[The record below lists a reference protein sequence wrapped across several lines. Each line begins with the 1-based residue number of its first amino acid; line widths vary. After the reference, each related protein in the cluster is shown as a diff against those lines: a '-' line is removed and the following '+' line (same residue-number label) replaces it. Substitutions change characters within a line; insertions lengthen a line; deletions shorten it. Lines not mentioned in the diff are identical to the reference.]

1 MKGSLIEIKRLSGNC
16 FDRRKR
22 FRQLVR
28 YHKNLNV
35 VLITPLK
42 CFKGIKYFEANKSRS
57 WAVFSHK

>member
-1 MKGSLIEIKRLSGNC
+1 MKDSLIEIKRLSGNC

-35 VLITPLK
+35 ELNTP
-42 CFKGIKYFEANKSRS
+42 FEYRKGIQYFEGNKARS
-57 WAVFSHK
+57 WAVLSHK